1 MRIVTLKETN
11 LHKKI
16 KFRKMKLPKNRIDPE
31 KDTGDLKNDFV
42 EYKKKE
48 FKKDYGLLSQEV
60 YPQKKMHVSNKKPT
74 VSKSQVKSLFG
85 KYEK

>member
-1 MRIVTLKETN
+1 
-11 LHKKI
+11 
-16 KFRKMKLPKNRIDPE
+16 MKLPKNRIDPD

-60 YPQKKMHVSNKKPT
+60 YP
-74 VSKSQVKSLFG
+74 
-85 KYEK
+85 